1 MADCTKKTPR
11 WLLMALVVGMALCG
25 VDGGWANEPDAW
37 KQLFTDGVKAREAA
51 HYAEAEQLLQ
61 RALREAEQAGPD
73 DARVATAANN
83 LGLLY
88 HDQGRLQEAQ
98 SLYTRALAMWEQHLG
113 PEHED
118 VAAALNNLAEI
129 AHAEGDWGRAEPLYE
144 TGAGNRAQGAGR
156 GAPRCRDQP
165 EQSGRVVPQAG
176 TGDSGRI
183 DVSPGPDSHGRGPW
197 HGSPPI
203 WGPCSTT
210 LLSCTR
216 GADSMPGRNRST
228 CAR

>member
-98 SLYTRALAMWEQHLG
+98 SLYTRALAKWEQHLG

-144 TGAGNRAQGAGR
+144 RVLAIERKVLGAAHPDVAISLNNLAELYRKQGQIGRAS
-156 GAPRCRDQP
+156 CR
-165 EQSGRVVPQAG
+165 ERV
-176 TGDSGRI
+176 
-183 DVSPGPDSHGRGPW
+183 
-197 HGSPPI
+197 
-203 WGPCSTT
+203 
-210 LLSCTR
+210 
-216 GADSMPGRNRST
+216 
-228 CAR
+228 